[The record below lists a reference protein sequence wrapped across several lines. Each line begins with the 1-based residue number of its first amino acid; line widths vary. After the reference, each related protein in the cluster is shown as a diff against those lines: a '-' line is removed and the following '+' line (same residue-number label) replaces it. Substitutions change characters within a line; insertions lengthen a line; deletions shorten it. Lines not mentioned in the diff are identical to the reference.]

1 MNKNSVNDSQRVVVT
16 GLGTIN
22 PIGNTVQEFWGNL
35 KEGKSGIR
43 KITLFDPGDYHTDFA
58 GEVSVTDAHY
68 SRFKSRK
75 MARRFDRYV
84 LFSYLAAQEALN
96 DAGIQDT
103 INARPERY
111 ASLLS
116 SGSGGT
122 ISYSEAAYAAFN
134 RSMDHVH
141 PLSVV
146 NSINSTGAGYFA
158 QMHNLQGPSFAISSA
173 CSSSNYSFA
182 IATQLI
188 RSGLIDGAVAGGA
201 EACICEIGIASF
213 GNIFAL
219 SRRKSDFQTAS
230 RPFDKDRDGFVIGEG
245 AGVLCLER
253 LDIAKKR
260 GANIYCE
267 ITGFG
272 WSCDAYDLVAPRK
285 DGLNSAQAM
294 QMSLDQAH
302 LNPEDVDLINAH
314 ATSTPLGDVAEY
326 RAVQRVFGAH
336 ANTVPTHSTKSL
348 IGHLLGG
355 AAGVSAIAIAMVFQ
369 EGYAHHTI
377 NQFEQDPEIKFN
389 VIAKEPLKMNANHAL
404 SNSFAFGGQNATI
417 IFSRFTT

>member
-1 MNKNSVNDSQRVVVT
+1 MLDDSQRVVVT

-22 PIGNTVQEFWGNL
+22 PIGDTAQTFWKNL
-35 KEGKSGIR
+35 KEGKNGIQR
-43 KITLFDPGDYHTDFA
+43 ITLFDPKDYHTDFA
-58 GEVSVTDAHY
+58 GEVSVTEAHY
-68 SRFKSRK
+68 NRFKSRK
-75 MARRFDRYV
+75 MARRFDRYI
-84 LFSYLAAQEALN
+84 LFNYLSAQEALN
-96 DAGIQDT
+96 DADIQDT

-122 ISYSEAAYAAFN
+122 ASYSDAACAAFN

-141 PLSVV
+141 PLSVI

-188 RSGLIDGAVAGGA
+188 KSGLIDGAIAGGA
-201 EACICEIGIASF
+201 EASVCEIGVASF
-213 GNIFAL
+213 GNIYAL
-219 SRRKSDFQTAS
+219 SRRKSDFRTAS

-272 WSCDAYDLVAPRK
+272 WSCDAHDIVAPRA
-285 DGLNSAQAM
+285 DGLISAKAI
-294 QMSLDQAH
+294 QMSLDQAR
-302 LNPEDVDLINAH
+302 LDPTDIDLINAH

-326 RAVQRVFGAH
+326 RAVKQVFGAH
-336 ANTVPTHSTKSL
+336 ADTIPIHSTKSL

-355 AAGVSAIAIAMVFQ
+355 AAGVSAVAIAMVFK

-377 NQFEQDPEIKFN
+377 NQFEQDPDIKFN
-389 VIAKEPLKMNANHAL
+389 VIVNDPLKMRANHVL

-417 IFSRFTT
+417 VFSRFNK